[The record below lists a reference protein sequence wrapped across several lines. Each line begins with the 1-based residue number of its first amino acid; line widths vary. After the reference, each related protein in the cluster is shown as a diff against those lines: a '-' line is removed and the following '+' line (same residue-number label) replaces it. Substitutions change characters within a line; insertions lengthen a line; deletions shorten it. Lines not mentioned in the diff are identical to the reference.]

1 MYDGYAVA
9 PSRRLVPDLDTGER
23 VAGLLTI
30 IERVEQAIEEETASI
45 RSDLQFDVAGSN
57 IRKSRHLYDLTRALK
72 AHGIADLPATA
83 KDSLARLREKLAE
96 NQTVITA
103 HLSAV
108 TEVAAMMQTA
118 IQRAEADGTYSES
131 TFGRSF

>member
-1 MYDGYAVA
+1 MYDGYAAAPVRRPVA
-9 PSRRLVPDLDTGER
+9 QLEAGDR

-30 IERVEQAIEEETASI
+30 IERVELAIEEETASI

-57 IRKSRHLYDLTRALK
+57 IRKSRHLYDLSRALK
-72 AHGIADLPATA
+72 THGIADLPATA
-83 KDSLARLREKLAE
+83 KDSLERLKAKLAE
-96 NQTVITA
+96 NQEVIKA

-118 IQRAEADGTYSES
+118 IQRAEADGTYSEN
-131 TFGRSF
+131 TFGRAF